1 MAMKTGKVKVENDL
15 NLVRDLSSNAIINT
29 SSSAYEARL
38 AQIQK
43 GKLDIQ
49 QSKDIKNLKKDV
61 EEIKALLQKIASK

>member
-1 MAMKTGKVKVENDL
+1 MAKRTGKVKVENDL